1 MILKPDDFELALF
14 SIYQTLFNLVFIS
27 SSETENMW
35 NDKMK
40 NFDYLES
47 VWFVS
52 TEALEATKSNFCD
65 RYCFDYNTYGK
76 QFL

>member
-52 TEALEATKSNFCD
+52 TEAL
-65 RYCFDYNTYGK
+65 
-76 QFL
+76 